1 MAESR
6 AQRWGRA
13 VARRHRSVL
22 AVWLA
27 LFLGCAALYPSLQ
40 HALGAPNYG
49 IDGAESSR
57 AAKLIEQRFAAHGAE
72 QDVIVFSAPAR
83 TAMQPEFRAVV
94 QRALAV
100 TRAQSYVRGV
110 AGPYDRG
117 ARGRIAADGH
127 AAIALVGIAGEARQ
141 LVTRSER
148 LQHAVAATEGAGVHV
163 WLTGYSPIANDI
175 TTVEHED
182 VERAETIGLPVALL
196 ILLLALGTLTAA
208 LIPIALAISGLTL
221 TFGVLALLSRGL
233 TFDSSLT
240 TVVTMIGVGIGI
252 DYALFIVSRYRE
264 ELAIATRRVR
274 EGAHAGGR
282 GAEGGRDPNG
292 EEEREIVEEAIGAA
306 IASSGKTVLVSGA
319 IVGLALST
327 LVVIRAPVFRELA
340 LGAFTVV
347 TCTVIS
353 ALTLLPAVLALLG
366 RRINSLSLPARMQ
379 PPDSRGESTGA
390 GGWNRW
396 ARAVMRRPVTAAAT
410 SGLVLILAA
419 TPLSKLHT
427 GIDFGIASLSD
438 TPSGKG
444 AEVLG
449 RSFGAGALAPIEIVL
464 SAPAGSGP
472 RPASVLAQRTAALAR
487 ELQRDRANV
496 AGLSAVSSN
505 DAQLL
510 TVAPAG
516 AVDSS
521 LAEHLVRHIRAVLA
535 PPLRANGGPAIV
547 VGGASAKIVD
557 LSNETRAKF
566 PLVLGLILALSLIF
580 LTVAFRSLVLPVKAV
595 MMNVLATAATV
606 GVLVLVFQDGHGSG
620 LLNFTSTGYI
630 QVYLPL
636 SVFALLFGLSM
647 DYEVFLI
654 RRMQETWR
662 ATHDNQRAVATGL
675 AHTARPISAAAAIMV
690 AVFGSFVT
698 ANVLELK
705 EYGFG
710 LALAIALDA
719 TLIRLVLVPA
729 LMRLLGERNWWF
741 PGRSGHP
748 LGIPRGERVGQAVD

>member
-1 MAESR
+1 MPESP

-22 AVWLA
+22 AVWTV
-27 LFLGCAALYPSLQ
+27 LFLGCVALYPSLQ

-57 AAKLIEQRFAAHGAE
+57 AAQLLEKRFAAHGAE
-72 QDVIVFSAPAR
+72 QDVLVFSAPDVKA
-83 TAMQPEFRAVV
+83 TDPAFRAVV
-94 QRALAV
+94 ERAVAV
-100 TRAQSYVRGV
+100 ARRQSFVRGV
-110 AGPYDRG
+110 AGPYDEG
-117 ARGRIAADGH
+117 ARGRIAADRH
-127 AAIALVGIAGEARQ
+127 SAIALVGVAGDARQ
-141 LVTRSER
+141 LVTRTER
-148 LQHAVAATEGAGVHV
+148 LQHAVAGTASAEVHV

-175 TTVEHED
+175 TTVEHVD

-208 LIPIALAISGLTL
+208 LIPIALAVSGLVL
-221 TFGVLALLSRGL
+221 TFGVLALLSHAF

-264 ELAIATRRVR
+264 ELALGTRRVR
-274 EGAHAGGR
+274 DPTDGDSPGR
-282 GAEGGRDPNG
+282 SGDG
-292 EEEREIVEEAIGAA
+292 EIVEEAIGRAV
-306 IASSGKTVLVSGA
+306 ASSGKTVLVSGV
-319 IVGLALST
+319 IVALALST

-347 TCTVIS
+347 SCTVFS

-366 RRINSLSLPARMQ
+366 RRINAISLPARMQ
-379 PPDSRGESTGA
+379 PPSATGKIA
-390 GGWNRW
+390 GTGGWTRW
-396 ARAVMRRPVTAAAT
+396 ARAVMRRPVSAAVA

-427 GIDFGIASLSD
+427 GIDFGIASLSG
-438 TPSGKG
+438 TPSGQG
-444 AEVLG
+444 ANALS
-449 RSFGAGALAPIEIVL
+449 RSFGAGTLAPIEIIL
-464 SAPAGSGP
+464 SAPRDSG
-472 RPASVLAQRTAALAR
+472 RPGQVLLARRTATLAH
-487 ELQRDRANV
+487 ELQRDRSEV
-496 AGLSAVSSN
+496 AGLSAVDSG
-505 DAQLL
+505 DTQLL
-510 TVAPAG
+510 TVAPAS

-521 LAEHLVRHIRAVLA
+521 RAEHLVRHIRNVLA
-535 PPLRANGGPAIV
+535 PPLRANGGPQIV

-566 PLVLGLILALSLIF
+566 PLVLALILALSLMLLI
-580 LTVAFRSLVLPVKAV
+580 VAFRSVVLPIKAV
-595 MMNVLATAATV
+595 VMNLLATAATV
-606 GVLVLVFQDGHGSG
+606 GVLVLIFQEGHGSG
-620 LLNFTSTGYI
+620 LLGFTSTGYI

-662 ATHDNQRAVATGL
+662 ATHDNELAVATGL

-705 EYGFG
+705 EYGVG

-729 LMRLLGERNWWF
+729 LMRLFGRWNWWL
-741 PGRSGHP
+741 PTRLAHAPAP
-748 LGIPRGERVGQAVD
+748 LVVDPEAQ

>member
-1 MAESR
+1 MPESP

-13 VARRHRSVL
+13 IARRHRGVL
-22 AVWLA
+22 AVWA
-27 LFLGCAALYPSLQ
+27 VLFVTCAALYPSLQ

-57 AAKLIEQRFAAHGAE
+57 AAELLERRFAAHGAE
-72 QDVIVFSAPAR
+72 QDVLVFYAPGHA
-83 TAMQPEFRAVV
+83 AADPVFRGVV
-94 QRALAV
+94 ERALALA
-100 TRAQSYVRGV
+100 RRQSYVRGV
-110 AGPYDRG
+110 GGPYDRG
-117 ARGRIAADGH
+117 ARGRIASDGH
-127 AAIALVGIAGEARQ
+127 SAIALVGVAGDARE
-141 LVTRSER
+141 LVARSER
-148 LQHAVAATEGAGVHV
+148 LQHGVARVAGAGVQV

-175 TTVEHED
+175 TTVEHVD

-208 LIPIALAISGLTL
+208 LIPIALAISGLVL
-221 TFGVLALLSRGL
+221 TFGVLAVLSRAL

-240 TVVTMIGVGIGI
+240 TIVTMIGVGIGI

-264 ELAIATRRVR
+264 ELALGMNRARGGMPP
-274 EGAHAGGR
+274 EDFGR
-282 GAEGGRDPNG
+282 GKDRA
-292 EEEREIVEEAIGAA
+292 IVEEAIGTA
-306 IASSGKTVLVSGA
+306 IASSGKTVLVSGV

-327 LVVIRAPVFRELA
+327 LVVIQAPVFRELA

-347 TCTVIS
+347 SCTVIA

-366 RRINSLSLPARMQ
+366 SRINALSLPARMQ
-379 PPDSRGESTGA
+379 PPDARGESTGT
-390 GGWNRW
+390 GGWSRW
-396 ARAVMRRPVTAAAT
+396 ARAMMRRPVSAALA

-419 TPLSKLHT
+419 TPLAKLHT
-427 GIDFGIASLSD
+427 GIDFGIASLSG

-444 AEVLG
+444 AGVLS
-449 RSFGAGALAPIEIVL
+449 RSFGPGVLAPIEVVV
-464 SAPAGSGP
+464 SPPGGSGGH
-472 RPASVLAQRTAALAR
+472 PAPLLAQRTASLAR

-496 AGLSAVSSN
+496 AGVSLTASR
-505 DAQLL
+505 DAELL
-510 TVAPAG
+510 TVAPTS

-521 LAEHLVRHIRAVLA
+521 GAEHLVRHIRGVLA
-535 PPLRANGGPAIV
+535 PPLRAAGGPEIV

-566 PLVLGLILALSLIF
+566 PLVVALILTLSLLF
-580 LTVAFRSLVLPVKAV
+580 LIVAFRSVVLPVKAV
-595 MMNVLATAATV
+595 MMNLLATAATV
-606 GVLVLVFQDGHGSG
+606 GVLVLIFQEGHGSR
-620 LLNFTSTGYI
+620 LLHFTSTGYI

-662 ATHDNQRAVATGL
+662 ATHDNELAVATGL

-698 ANVLELK
+698 ADVLELK

-710 LALAIALDA
+710 LAFAIALDA

-729 LMRLLGERNWWF
+729 LMRLFGRWNWWLPTRRF
-741 PGRSGHP
+741 HARATVPVREGDQSTTR
-748 LGIPRGERVGQAVD
+748 A

>member
-1 MAESR
+1 MPEAP

-13 VARRHRSVL
+13 IARRHRTVL
-22 AVWLA
+22 AVWLV

-57 AAKLIEQRFAAHGAE
+57 AAQLLEQRFAAHGAE

-83 TAMQPEFRAVV
+83 AAEEPAFRSVV
-94 QRALAV
+94 GRALAIA
-100 TRAQSYVRGV
+100 RRQSYVRGI
-110 AGPYDRG
+110 AGPYDPH
-117 ARGRIAADGH
+117 ARGRIARDGH
-127 AAIALVGIAGEARQ
+127 AAIALVGISGDARQ
-141 LVTRSER
+141 LVNRTER
-148 LQHAVAATEGAGVHV
+148 LQHDVAAVQGSGVHV
-163 WLTGYSPIANDI
+163 WLTGYSPIASDI
-175 TTVEHED
+175 TAVEHDD

-196 ILLLALGTLTAA
+196 ILLLALGALVAA
-208 LIPIALAISGLTL
+208 LIPIVLAISGLVL
-221 TFGVLALLSRGL
+221 TFGVLALLSHAL

-252 DYALFIVSRYRE
+252 DYSLFIVSRFRE
-264 ELAIATRRVR
+264 ELALGRRR
-274 EGAHAGGR
+274 AQADTGTGDSAGKGDD
-282 GAEGGRDPNG
+282 EL
-292 EEEREIVEEAIGAA
+292 VEEAIGAA
-306 IASSGKTVLVSGA
+306 IASSGKTVLVSGV
-319 IVGLALST
+319 IVALALST

-347 TCTVIS
+347 SCTVIS
-353 ALTLLPAVLALLG
+353 ALTLLPAILAMLG
-366 RRINSLSLPARMQ
+366 PRINAVSLPARMQ
-379 PPDSRGESTGA
+379 PADTRGENAGT
-390 GGWNRW
+390 GGWARW
-396 ARAVMRRPVTAAAT
+396 ARAMMRRPIGAVAI

-419 TPLSKLHT
+419 TPVSKLQT
-427 GIDFGIASLSD
+427 GIDFGIASLAG

-444 AEVLG
+444 ADVLG
-449 RSFGAGALAPIEIVL
+449 RSFGAGALAPIEVVVNDPGG
-464 SAPAGSGP
+464 AKG
-472 RPASVLAQRTAALAR
+472 RVASSTAALAR
-487 ELQRDRANV
+487 ELRRDRTDV
-496 AGLSAVSSN
+496 AGLSLTASS

-510 TVAPAG
+510 TVAPAS

-521 LAEHLVRHIRAVLA
+521 RAEHLVRYIRDTLA
-535 PPLRANGGPAIV
+535 PPLRASGGPEIV

-566 PLVLGLILALSLIF
+566 PLVLALILTLSLLF
-580 LTVAFRSLVLPVKAV
+580 LIVAFRSVVLPVKAV
-595 MMNVLATAATV
+595 MMNLLATAATV
-606 GVLVLVFQDGHGSG
+606 GVLVLVFQEGHGAG
-620 LLNFTSTGYI
+620 LLDFTSTGYI

-710 LALAIALDA
+710 LAFAIALDA
-719 TLIRLVLVPA
+719 TVIRLVLVPA
-729 LMRLLGERNWWF
+729 LMRLFGHWNWWL
-741 PGRSGHP
+741 PTRGAPVPAP
-748 LGIPRGERVGQAVD
+748 LRVDPEAP